1 MKKFSSALV
10 WLTVSE
16 VVFNIA
22 AYVVHSVAGRILGPA
37 DYGRYGLVVTLTTMV
52 VVLIGNGIPTA
63 MSKYVSGVL
72 EKNPG
77 DIRSIKKKT
86 ALLQI
91 YIIGGITIL
100 FFLFAPVIA
109 WALRDPSLTPLFRI
123 SSLIIPAFAA
133 ASFYHYYLIGL
144 HLFKLQ
150 AIVKIIR
157 SFARIGFIALAAV
170 FFGLNGA
177 IGGYIL
183 APLFTF
189 GAALLI
195 DEFYVKRKLGYG
207 TENKKDDFDF
217 PAKTILV
224 YAGPLTL
231 FLVFYELLLTID
243 LYFVKALLQDD
254 HLTGLYNAAITV
266 GRIPYYLFAALAMI
280 LLPAISKTTAERNT
294 LETGSLVNKSLRLMA
309 LLLFPIITLLI
320 AYASQI
326 LHFFYGTRYVGAEA
340 TMSIFSLGVGFLT
353 VFYVLAFALNG
364 ADAGNRFPRQQIS
377 PPHGPPSF
385 PDNHPSHRIR
395 CTDSPFLLWHTLRRS
410 RSYDEH
416 FLARRRIPDGIL
428 CAGFRIEWRRSRPYP
443 DETFIFRIYLYGCTH
458 LFPHPAIRDSRR
470 SACRYH
476 YCFCSHDQHP
486 YLYENSLRRPSAV
499 QNRLLFLI
507 QRARYSLSFTFLTA
521 WHL

>member
-364 ADAGNRFPRQQIS
+364 AGLVRIPMKLSFFGFICMAVLTFFLIPPFGIVGAALAATITAFALMISVLIYTKIHFAVHLPFKTVFFSLFSALVIAFLSRFL
-377 PPHGPPSF
+377 PHGIYSF
-385 PDNHPSHRIR
+385 FFSGAILFFLYFVFLKFFGELKDE
-395 CTDSPFLLWHTLRRS
+395 DLAPFTQ
-410 RSYDEH
+410 
-416 FLARRRIPDGIL
+416 
-428 CAGFRIEWRRSRPYP
+428 
-443 DETFIFRIYLYGCTH
+443 
-458 LFPHPAIRDSRR
+458 LFKK
-470 SACRYH
+470 
-476 YCFCSHDQHP
+476 
-486 YLYENSLRRPSAV
+486 
-499 QNRLLFLI
+499 
-507 QRARYSLSFTFLTA
+507 T
-521 WHL
+521 